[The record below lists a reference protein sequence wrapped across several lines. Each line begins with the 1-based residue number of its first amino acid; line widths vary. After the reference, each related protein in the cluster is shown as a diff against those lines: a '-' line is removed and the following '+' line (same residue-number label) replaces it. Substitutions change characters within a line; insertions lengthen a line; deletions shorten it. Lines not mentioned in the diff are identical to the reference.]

1 MPDLK
6 VETDNTPSTT
16 ASSTTTTIEPT
27 TATTIEPYTH
37 YYTYA
42 HEFPFDDGDHLSLR
56 LESIQ
61 VDDNDEE
68 EELLVDFS
76 TPATL
81 RTQRHA
87 GMSKVYRAAR
97 QRRSERMLRKGGE
110 NERVRKRTKKR
121 KREKEKVE
129 PGEERGRSQAATTK
143 KLLGEYFQGG
153 EEPEDDAAP
162 TMLPEY
168 WQGGG
173 SDNRHLEHHPP
184 PIHSHQCTDCHHR
197 EPNSNPYHHRQFNH
211 PLNPNPYRQF
221 NPSTPQLN
229 PNPYRQPSPRPQSHF
244 YS

>member
-16 ASSTTTTIEPT
+16 ESSTTTIEPT
-27 TATTIEPYTH
+27 TTTTIEPYTH
-37 YYTYA
+37 YYTYV

-68 EELLVDFS
+68 EEELLVDFS
-76 TPATL
+76 TSTTL

-87 GMSKVYRAAR
+87 GMSKVYRVAR

-129 PGEERGRSQAATTK
+129 LEERGRSQAATTK

-168 WQGGG
+168 WQGSG

-184 PIHSHQCTDCHHR
+184 SIHSHQCTDCHHR